1 MWAKSVPCLR
11 EGEAAR
17 YQPVME
23 HPDRPVWLD
32 QQNDDIALHEALRR
46 LEAQGDRWRV
56 RCDRLELIAHLFE
69 AHRRRERSRTRRSRQ
84 GQAGRLVPG
93 QLRLVAIIDGA
104 HALAKFARLLGQHEA
119 AGQRQASPVLN
130 SPAWTS

>member
-23 HPDRPVWLD
+23 HPDRPVRID
-32 QQNDDIALHEALRR
+32 GQNDDIALHEALRR

-56 RCDRLELIAHLFE
+56 RCDGLELIAHLFE
-69 AHRRRERSRTRRSRQ
+69 AYRRRERSRTRRSRQ
-84 GQAGRLVPG
+84 GQVGRLLPG
-93 QLRLVAIIDGA
+93 QHRIVAVIDGA
-104 HALAKFARLLGQHEA
+104 HSVAYLARLRVEYA
-119 AGQRQASPVLN
+119 D
-130 SPAWTS
+130 